1 MGRARSHRA
10 ALAAAAA
17 WGAVLASALDAR
29 RGVRPLDPAARP
41 AGRPAV
47 SVIVP
52 ARDEQDGIGAAI
64 VSLLALDWERLQI
77 VVVDDE
83 SRDGTWAAAQAAAAG
98 DPRVVLLRGAPLP
111 PGWVGKQWAIQQ
123 GLERATG
130 EWLLFADADVR
141 HAPPSLSAA
150 LARAEEVG
158 AAGVSALPLVETSGR
173 AERVLT
179 GAAILLV
186 ATVIAP
192 AALVRSPRVGV
203 ALAAGGHTL
212 VRRDAYLAAGGH
224 AGIRDRM
231 VDDVALAEALKRA
244 GTPLALA
251 PSDGLVRVRMYAD
264 TAAAVRG
271 WRKGAAHAVRGH
283 AASAALAAAVLAL
296 AAATPPLALAGGLRR
311 RDPRLAALGAAGWGG
326 MAAARL
332 AVGRFVPAP
341 AAEAALAPAGL
352 LALAGIALRSVA
364 ERQRRGAVW
373 RGRAY
378 PFAR

>member
-1 MGRARSHRA
+1 
-10 ALAAAAA
+10 
-17 WGAVLASALDAR
+17 
-29 RGVRPLDPAARP
+29 
-41 AGRPAV
+41 
-47 SVIVP
+47 VIVP
-52 ARDEQDGIGAAI
+52 ARDEEDGIGPAI
-64 VSLLALDWERLQI
+64 ASLRALDWEPLQLVI
-77 VVVDDE
+77 VDDE
-83 SRDGTWAAAQAAAAG
+83 SRDGTWAAATAAADG
-98 DPRVVLLRGAPLP
+98 DPRVLLVRGAPPP
-111 PGWVGKQWAIQQ
+111 PGWIGKQWAIQQ
-123 GLERATG
+123 GLERASG

-141 HAPPSLSAA
+141 HAPPSLAAA
-150 LARAEEVG
+150 LARAETEG
-158 AAGVSALPLVETSGR
+158 AAGVSALPLIETSGP

-251 PSDGLVRVRMYAD
+251 PAGGLVRVRMYAD
-264 TAAAVRG
+264 TVDAVRG
-271 WRKGAAHAVRGH
+271 WRKSAAHAVRGH
-283 AASAALAAAVLAL
+283 AASAALGAVLLAA

-311 RDPRLAALGAAGWGG
+311 RDARLAGLGAAGWAGL
-326 MAAARL
+326 AAARL
-332 AVGRFVPAP
+332 AIGRFVPAP
-341 AAEAALAPAGL
+341 PAEAALMPAGL
-352 LALAGIALRSVA
+352 LALAGVALRSVA
-364 ERQRRGAVW
+364 ERRRGGAVW
-373 RGRAY
+373 RGRSY